1 NKGKTRGLL
10 DISGWQSMTL
20 TQAAQKVQISAY
32 PNAYAKW
39 EKSATA
45 WLSQL
50 G

>member
-1 NKGKTRGLL
+1 M
-10 DISGWQSMTL
+10 SV

-45 WLSQL
+45 WLAQL